1 MLKTL
6 KGKFLIVYL
15 LLVFI
20 LAVVGATSIANIYS
34 LGKSIQG
41 LMTDNYKSINAAGYM
56 LDALEGQNSAAL
68 TYINT
73 NKNKGIS
80 DFHKNSGYFYQWYN
94 VEASNI
100 TEKNEKQFV
109 EDINN
114 SYTAYLT
121 LFSKLQETAINSD
134 NSKVIDFY
142 NNEMY
147 PEYSNLKKLLRDLS
161 ILNEKAMFSGKER
174 VINASEKS
182 MNIVIILSV
191 LSIIGGLTAAW
202 LSLVKFLSPLYALRD
217 NMKALKEGE
226 LNKQTKIVS
235 QDEIGELSKEFND
248 MTKRLIQFEQS
259 TLGKV
264 LAEKNKSLAIVKSIS
279 DPIIVMDAD
288 YKIVLINDA
297 FEQLFKLEEKNVL
310 NKYFLEVVRNGELY
324 DYIKNIYNSEE
335 DKIEQ
340 KIFYFNYNSKDYYY
354 NVLVTRLR
362 ETDNKRYGLVVLFQ
376 NVTGLKEIEKLKSDF
391 IATVSHEFK
400 TPLTSIMMGASLIG
414 DEAAGG
420 LSKKQQEIVE
430 TINEES
436 EKLLNLVNNLLHL
449 SKLESSKSIFN
460 TEVCTIE
467 AIVENSL
474 KSFVS
479 EAKERNISL
488 QYNPI
493 GSSIKVKVDFDKT
506 VWVLNNL
513 ISNALKFTEAGDQI
527 LIRSFVKQNRVCV
540 SVKDTGKGIP
550 EEYVEKIFDKF
561 VQVRGT
567 EDRGTGLGLSIAK
580 EIVEAQGGEI
590 WCESKLHEGSI
601 FTFTLPLE
609 EEF

>member
-80 DFHKNSGYFYQWYN
+80 DFNKNSGYFYQWYN

-121 LFSKLQETAINSD
+121 LFSRLQETAINSD
-134 NSKVIDFY
+134 NSKVINFY
-142 NNEMY
+142 NDEMY

-202 LSLVKFLSPLYALRD
+202 LSLIKFLSPLYALRD

-248 MTKRLIQFEQS
+248 MTKRLMQFEQS

-279 DPIIVMDAD
+279 DPIIVMDTN
-288 YKIVLINDA
+288 YKIVLINEA
-297 FEQLFKLEEKNVL
+297 FEQLFNLEEKIVL

-460 TEVCTIE
+460 IEDCTIE
-467 AIVENSL
+467 AIVENSI

-506 VWVLNNL
+506 LWVLNNL
-513 ISNALKFTEAGDQI
+513 ISNALKFTEAGDKI
-527 LIRSFVKQNRVCV
+527 LIRSFVKQNRMCV

-550 EEYVEKIFDKF
+550 EDYVEKIFEKF
-561 VQVRGT
+561 VQVKGT

-590 WCESKLHEGSI
+590 WCESELHEGSI

-609 EEF
+609 EKF

>member
-80 DFHKNSGYFYQWYN
+80 DFNKNSGYFYQWYN

-134 NSKVIDFY
+134 NSKVINFY
-142 NNEMY
+142 NDEMY

-248 MTKRLIQFEQS
+248 MTKRLMQFEQS

-335 DKIEQ
+335 
-340 KIFYFNYNSKDYYY
+340 
-354 NVLVTRLR
+354 
-362 ETDNKRYGLVVLFQ
+362 NK
-376 NVTGLKEIEKLKSDF
+376 K
-391 IATVSHEFK
+391 
-400 TPLTSIMMGASLIG
+400 
-414 DEAAGG
+414 
-420 LSKKQQEIVE
+420 
-430 TINEES
+430 
-436 EKLLNLVNNLLHL
+436 
-449 SKLESSKSIFN
+449 
-460 TEVCTIE
+460 
-467 AIVENSL
+467 
-474 KSFVS
+474 
-479 EAKERNISL
+479 
-488 QYNPI
+488 
-493 GSSIKVKVDFDKT
+493 
-506 VWVLNNL
+506 
-513 ISNALKFTEAGDQI
+513 
-527 LIRSFVKQNRVCV
+527 
-540 SVKDTGKGIP
+540 
-550 EEYVEKIFDKF
+550 
-561 VQVRGT
+561 
-567 EDRGTGLGLSIAK
+567 
-580 EIVEAQGGEI
+580 
-590 WCESKLHEGSI
+590 
-601 FTFTLPLE
+601 
-609 EEF
+609 

>member
-1 MLKTL
+1 MIKTL

-41 LMTDNYKSINAAGYM
+41 LMTDNYKSISAAGYM

-68 TYINT
+68 TYINI
-73 NKNKGIS
+73 NKDKGIS
-80 DFHKNSGYFYQWYN
+80 DFNKNSGYFYQWYN

-134 NSKVIDFY
+134 NSQVIDFY

-147 PEYSNLKKLLRDLS
+147 TEYSNLKKLLRDLS

-174 VINASEKS
+174 VINDSGKS

-248 MTKRLIQFEQS
+248 MTKRLMQFEQS

-279 DPIIVMDAD
+279 DPIIVMDSD
-288 YKIVLINDA
+288 YKIVLINEA
-297 FEQLFKLEEKNVL
+297 FEQLFDLEEKSIL

-340 KIFYFNYNSKDYYY
+340 KIFYFNYNSKDFYY

-362 ETDNKRYGLVVLFQ
+362 ESGNKRYGLVVLFQ

-460 TEVCTIE
+460 IEACTIE
-467 AIVENSL
+467 AIVENSI
-474 KSFVS
+474 KSFVT
-479 EAKERNISL
+479 EAKERNIRL

-493 GSSIKVKVDFDKT
+493 GNSIKVKVDFDKT
-506 VWVLNNL
+506 LWVLNNL
-513 ISNALKFTEAGDQI
+513 ISNALKFTEDGDKI
-527 LIRSFVKQNRVCV
+527 LIRSFVKQNRMCV

-550 EEYVEKIFDKF
+550 EDYVEKIFDKF
-561 VQVRGT
+561 VQVKGT

-609 EEF
+609 EKF

>member
-80 DFHKNSGYFYQWYN
+80 DFNKNSGYFYQWYN

-248 MTKRLIQFEQS
+248 MTKRLMQFEQS

-420 LSKKQQEIVE
+420 LSNKQQEIVE

-493 GSSIKVKVDFDKT
+493 GSSIKVEVDFDKT

>member
-80 DFHKNSGYFYQWYN
+80 DFNKNSGYFYQWYN

-161 ILNEKAMFSGKER
+161 ILNEKAMFSGKEK

-202 LSLVKFLSPLYALRD
+202 LSLIKFLSPLYALRD

-248 MTKRLIQFEQS
+248 MTKRLMQFEQS

-420 LSKKQQEIVE
+420 LSNKQQEIVE

-493 GSSIKVKVDFDKT
+493 GSSIKVEVDFDKT

-513 ISNALKFTEAGDQI
+513 ISNALKFTEDGDQI